1 MCLCRVLSS
10 TELPTSISETLQ
22 RECFQIPR
30 MLTSSLPGLASYP
43 FDTVCQCVLM
53 QSGRKGTDIMYTGS
67 LDCWNIVGDQV
78 GKAFSRVHGP
88 MSSEGWVVLLCL
100 SCMMES
106 RSSHKLFPSLPLDLQ
121 CEQACC
127 IMYHILSILDRLLAI
142 YLSMAAIYC
151 LKVRSNNIHL
161 TFPLKPFP

>member
-1 MCLCRVLSS
+1 MTASLRSTDLVGLGVCTKALMCLCRVLSS

-30 MLTSSLPGLASYP
+30 MLTSSSPGLASYP

-88 MSSEGWVVLLCL
+88 VLSEGWVVLLCL
-100 SCMMES
+100 SCMMKS
-106 RSSHKLFPSLPLDLQ
+106 RSSQNYFLVFPPLDLQ
-121 CEQACC
+121 REQACC
-127 IMYHILSILDRLLAI
+127 IM
-142 YLSMAAIYC
+142 
-151 LKVRSNNIHL
+151 
-161 TFPLKPFP
+161 